1 MWSVVCA
8 QGSLCRLCALPGQRQ
23 CQLRAQGHRG
33 AGSSPACTPAHRA
46 QSPAHLP
53 CHTAPA
59 NSSCTGSISQGTA
72 AGLGHTVGRRSLT
85 SASFPAP
92 LRAQQRRMCS
102 LCSKLPLPRL
112 EMRASLWRGL
122 LPRGDAGLA
131 PQGVPKVRAPSRQT
145 SWLKPR
151 LLGRAVSCA
160 SEGAGAAGG
169 PSLVA
174 PSRELGAGAQ
184 HAPLQQCGSQTGAH
198 VQRRGPLQLV
208 IAKVTS

>member
-1 MWSVVCA
+1 MAASQAGQGGPSADVCGHLGNPAVVVT
-8 QGSLCRLCALPGQRQ
+8 L
-23 CQLRAQGHRG
+23 GHLNR
-33 AGSSPACTPAHRA
+33 T
-46 QSPAHLP
+46 Q
-53 CHTAPA
+53 
-59 NSSCTGSISQGTA
+59 ISQGTA

-122 LPRGDAGLA
+122 LPGGDAGLA

-169 PSLVA
+169 PSLAA

-198 VQRRGPLQLV
+198 YRGGDPC
-208 IAKVTS
+208 S